1 MTGYKNKFDEDKDK
15 NKNKSTITMFLKVKD
30 KKPLRNYNK
39 IWKKKLKINEYRF

>member
-30 KKPLRNYNK
+30 KKSFRNYNK
-39 IWKKKLKINEYRF
+39 VWRKKIKN

>member
-30 KKPLRNYNK
+30 KKSFRNYNK
-39 IWKKKLKINEYRF
+39 VWRKKFKN